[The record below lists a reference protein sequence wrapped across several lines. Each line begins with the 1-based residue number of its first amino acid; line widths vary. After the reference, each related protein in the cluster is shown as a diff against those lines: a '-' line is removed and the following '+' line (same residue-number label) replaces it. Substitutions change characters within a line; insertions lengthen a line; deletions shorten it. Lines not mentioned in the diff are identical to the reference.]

1 MQKRGSL
8 HCDRHLDGFFLPCM
22 SPLATS
28 PLKGLVALLE
38 SPAMQPEPWFQ
49 DAGSTRT
56 SNDGFWGPQDKDK
69 YLFLPEAAHTKRW
82 PDAPQGVWL
91 TLIRITV
98 RPLNGF
104 PTVLALQMW
113 VGARTASNAS

>member
-1 MQKRGSL
+1 
-8 HCDRHLDGFFLPCM
+8 M

-38 SPAMQPEPWFQ
+38 SPAMQPEPWCQ
-49 DAGSTRT
+49 DAGLTRT
-56 SNDGFWGPQDKDK
+56 SNHGFWGPQDKDK
-69 YLFLPEAAHTKRW
+69 YIFLPQATHTKRR

-98 RPLNGF
+98 RPLDGF
-104 PTVLALQMW
+104 LTVLALQMR
-113 VGARTASNAS
+113 VGVRTASNAS